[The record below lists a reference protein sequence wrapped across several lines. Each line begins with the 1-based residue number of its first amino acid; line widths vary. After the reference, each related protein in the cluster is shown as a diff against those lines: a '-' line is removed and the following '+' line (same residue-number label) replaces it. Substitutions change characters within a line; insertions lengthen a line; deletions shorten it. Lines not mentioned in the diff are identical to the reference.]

1 MKWNQ
6 RLYLGTWQL
15 SGDFQS
21 LSLEVK
27 EEVLMTALSLGVVR
41 FDTAAAY
48 GQGSVESLLGR
59 MLPHDAFVVTKVPAI
74 RTLEGKLTPSI
85 AKHYPVGQVRA
96 SLEGSLMRLSRSR
109 VDVVLLHNWHEAWSE
124 DVRSVVD
131 TLLSMKDSGLAE
143 KIGISLPDGFRGD
156 IGTEI
161 LSLIDVIEAPYNQRD
176 VWIVRLLPVLRKFG
190 IEVLIR
196 SLFMQGMRL
205 KSEGETRL
213 LSVND
218 ARLKR
223 DYPSVEISAHSAQK
237 ILTDV
242 WSLGTG
248 VVVGATTPE
257 QIIANV
263 NCLKGDHHEL
273 TKSV

>member
-15 SGDFQS
+15 SGDFRS
-21 LSLEVK
+21 LSLEDK

-59 MLPHDAFVVTKVPAI
+59 ILPRDAIVVTKIPAI
-74 RTLEGKLTPSI
+74 RTSEGKLTSSI
-85 AKHYPVGQVRA
+85 EKHYPVGHVRA
-96 SLEGSLMRLSRSR
+96 SLKGSLMRLARSR

-124 DVRSVVD
+124 DARLIID

-156 IGTEI
+156 IGADI

-176 VWIVRLLPVLRKFG
+176 VQIVRLLHLLRESG
-190 IEVLIR
+190 IEVLLR

-205 KSEGETRL
+205 KTEDETRL
-213 LSVND
+213 LSEND
-218 ARLKR
+218 VRLKR
-223 DYPSVEISAHSAQK
+223 DYSLGEIPAHPVQQ
-237 ILTDV
+237 ILTEA
-242 WSLGTG
+242 WSLGTS
-248 VVVGATTPE
+248 VIVGATKPE